1 MPVKS
6 TLTLAQIDKNPT
18 KWTNLSG
25 PLIRKDLGGEEFN
38 HLGGGNLKVD
48 SSKSGMLILDG
59 LTYLK
64 SNAHLSIT
72 GSDTGEWTYFH
83 LTLVGSEGKSAYFLL
98 DTAYDPEEE
107 ETKLVAKTTAYTV
120 IKGSKVNV
128 GSAQYYWSSP
138 PAELVS
144 DLTLL
149 MKGLVGK
156 SYTAGEAV

>member
-6 TLTLAQIDKNPT
+6 TLTLSTLTKNPT

-25 PLIRKDLGGEEFN
+25 PLIRGDMGGEDFN

-48 SSKSGMLILDG
+48 SAKSGMLILDG

-64 SNAHLSIT
+64 SNAHVSIT
-72 GSDTGEWTYFH
+72 GNDTGEWTYFH

-98 DTAYDPEEE
+98 DTVYDAEEE
-107 ETKLVAKTTAYTV
+107 ETKLVAKTTPYTV
-120 IKGSKVNV
+120 ISGAKVNV
-128 GSAQYYWSSP
+128 GTAKYYWTNP

-144 DLTLL
+144 DITLL